1 MKNTKQFKI
10 IMAMGLISLAL
21 FSFLKPTASEPYEI
35 GDQINDFT
43 LSNIDGS
50 AVSLS
55 DYNNQKGVI
64 LIFTCN
70 TCPYAVAYEDRIIA
84 LHKNYENAGYPVLA
98 INPNDPAAQP
108 GDSMDEMKKRAKEKG
123 FDFAYLQDKG
133 QQIYPLFGA
142 TKTPHVFLLNNE
154 NGSFILEYIGAID
167 DNYKDATKVEQ
178 LFLEDAIKALQNGN
192 EIELKETKAIGC
204 SIKSV

>member
-1 MKNTKQFKI
+1 
-10 IMAMGLISLAL
+10 
-21 FSFLKPTASEPYEI
+21 
-35 GDQINDFT
+35 
-43 LSNIDGS
+43 
-50 AVSLS
+50 
-55 DYNNQKGVI
+55 
-64 LIFTCN
+64 
-70 TCPYAVAYEDRIIA
+70 
-84 LHKNYENAGYPVLA
+84 
-98 INPNDPAAQP
+98 
-108 GDSMDEMKKRAKEKG
+108 MDEMKKRAKEKG

-178 LFLEDAIKALQNGN
+178 LFLEDAIKALQTGK

>member
-21 FSFLKPTASEPYEI
+21 FSFLKPTASESYEI

-55 DYNNQKGVI
+55 DFNNQKGVI

-167 DNYKDATKVEQ
+167 DNYKDASKVEQ